1 MKYGRRLD
9 RKISAC
15 MFIKRPVATA
25 PGAAPIKEVMD
36 KEVRELEK
44 ALEQIWDIATNKF
57 GLDPFPTRFE
67 VVPATVMY
75 EVGSYALPGRY
86 SHWTFGKAYHKMKTM
101 YDFGLSKI
109 YEVVINSNPSY
120 AFLLENNSL
129 LQNKLVIAHVLGH
142 VDFFKHNAYFSR
154 TNRRM
159 VDDAAIHA
167 RRINEYEFKYGRKI
181 VEDFLDAVL
190 SIEEHIDPYFFIK
203 KGRNGKKADEPE
215 KRRAKPGPY
224 DDLASTQER
233 EAIAKAEAAQAED
246 EQGQPEKDLIWF
258 IMQNSPILQPWQRD
272 VMSMIHDEMLY
283 FVPQMQTKVMN
294 EGWAC
299 ATGDSL
305 LVTEQGFVRF
315 DELYENHEKIR
326 VASGGKGRLDRIT
339 DFHKEERVPTIR
351 IRTRRGVTIEGAEK
365 HRVLMAGGDWAYLRD
380 LKAGQKI
387 RLAKAIDVWP
397 EEKQRLNFMPTQPSA
412 SLGTVA
418 ELAGVSYSTA
428 FRHFHGLV
436 RSRSANGI
444 DSALETAAYQPG
456 YAGRALHTRNTLK
469 APDELNEDL
478 AWFLGYFIGD
488 GNLNKSGIGLTT
500 GDEELA
506 QKLCRVI
513 GSSLGLKA
521 SVKFDES
528 DGHGR
533 WRVIVYSRE
542 IWKLLEL
549 VGVNL
554 EDKARGKKVPPLI
567 LRSPK
572 SVVSAFLRGYF
583 DADAYA
589 GPEGIRLSSASED
602 LIRTVQIVLLNYG
615 ILSRQRKH
623 LYGVTQLEIA
633 GASASRFLDDIGFS
647 LCRKQQGLRDY
658 VQNHHWFKPEDL
670 NDEIVSIER
679 GCADVYDITVDEKH
693 AYVANGFVNHNSF
706 WHSRIMRELDLPDED
721 HLEFAELHA
730 GVVSPHRNQLNP
742 YYLGYKIFEDIEKR
756 WDNPTKEEQEKFGRK
771 PGEGRAKIFEVR
783 ELDNDVS
790 FLRNYLTED
799 LSEELDLFV
808 YELIDEEEWT
818 VTEKRWER
826 VRDQLVANM
835 TNFGYPY
842 IEVADGDYDRNL
854 ELLLRHRY
862 EGAELDLKY
871 ARKVLEYVYK
881 LWGRPVHL
889 ETIIE
894 DEATMLHYD
903 GEEHSE
909 S

>member
-1 MKYGRRLD
+1 
-9 RKISAC
+9 
-15 MFIKRPVATA
+15 
-25 PGAAPIKEVMD
+25 MD

-67 VVPATVMY
+67 IVPATVMY

-159 VDDAAIHA
+159 IDDAAIHA

-190 SIEEHIDPYFFIK
+190 SIEEHIDPYFFIR
-203 KGRNGKKADEPE
+203 KGRDEKKPDEPE
-215 KRRAKPGPY
+215 KRSAPPGPF
-224 DDLASTQER
+224 DDLASAQER
-233 EAIAKAEAAQAED
+233 EAMAKAEAARLEEEKA
-246 EQGQPEKDLIWF
+246 QPEKDVIWF
-258 IMQNSPILQPWQRD
+258 IMQNSPVLQHWQRD
-272 VMSMIHDEMLY
+272 IMSMIHDEMLY

-299 ATGDSL
+299 AVGDSL
-305 LVTEQGFVRF
+305 LITEDGIVRF
-315 DELYENHEKIR
+315 DELYERQEKIR
-326 VASGGKGRLDRIT
+326 VASGDRERLDWIT
-339 DFHKEERVPTIR
+339 DFHKEIGVPTIR
-351 IRTRRGVTIEGAEK
+351 IRTRRGFTIEGAEK
-365 HRVLMAGGDWAYLRD
+365 HKV
-380 LKAGQKI
+380 
-387 RLAKAIDVWP
+387 RLADGGWFCLSEVTVGDRILLAHNTNVWP
-397 EEKQRLNFMPTQPSA
+397 ARRRPLNFTSTAPSA
-412 SLGTVA
+412 TLQTVA
-418 ELAGVSYSTA
+418 ELAGVSYATA
-428 FRHFHGLV
+428 FRHLHGT
-436 RSRSANGI
+436 RKSRS
-444 DSALETAAYQPG
+444 SEALDAALSEMAYKPG
-456 YAGRALHTRNTLK
+456 LAGRVLSTRTSLTLSS
-469 APDELNEDL
+469 DLNEEL
-478 AWFLGYFIGD
+478 AWFLGYFIRD
-488 GNLNKSGIGLTT
+488 KKIP
-500 GDEELA
+500 
-506 QKLCRVI
+506 
-513 GSSLGLKA
+513 SS
-521 SVKFDES
+521 
-528 DGHGR
+528 
-533 WRVIVYSRE
+533 
-542 IWKLLEL
+542 
-549 VGVNL
+549 
-554 EDKARGKKVPPLI
+554 I

-572 SVVSAFLRGYF
+572 SVMSAFLRGYF

-589 GPEGIRLSSASED
+589 GPEGIRLSSASEE
-602 LIRTVQIVLLNYG
+602 LIRAVQIILLNYG

-623 LYGVTQLEIA
+623 LHDIIQLEIA
-633 GASASRFLDDIGFS
+633 GASAVRFFEEIGFS
-647 LCRKQQGLRDY
+647 LMRKQESLREY
-658 VQNHHWFKPEDL
+658 VEGHHWFKHEDPT
-670 NDEIVSIER
+670 DEIVSIEH

-706 WHSRIMRELDLPDED
+706 WHSRIMREMDLPDED
-721 HLEFAELHA
+721 HIEFAELHA

-756 WDNPTKEEQEKFGRK
+756 WDNPTKEEREKFGRTT
-771 PGEGRAKIFEVR
+771 GEGRAKIFEVR

-799 LSEELDLFV
+799 LCEDLDLFV

-826 VRDQLVANM
+826 VRDQLVGNM

-842 IEVADGDYDRNL
+842 IEVVDGDYNGNL
-854 ELLLRHRY
+854 ELFLRHRY
-862 EGAELDLKY
+862 ETAELDLKY
-871 ARKVLEYVYK
+871 ARKVLEHVHR
-881 LWGRPVHL
+881 LWGRPVHV
-889 ETIIE
+889 ETVIE
-894 DEATMLHYD
+894 DETTALHYD